1 MKPQGADARVAGTL
15 LRYNEEELA
24 NIPTG
29 VFMRTVATPF
39 NFDKARF
46 NMIEQQIR
54 PWEVLDAR
62 VLALL
67 ATLRREDFVPEAFRT
82 LALADMEIP
91 LSTPVVDGESM
102 LPPKVEARALQD
114 LDLQPTDR
122 VLEIGTGSG
131 YMAALMGQL
140 AAQVLTIEI
149 NPVLAQQA
157 QTHLKAAGLT
167 NVEVKVADAAANRF
181 AACVSAAPYD
191 AIVVS
196 GSVAEVPADLRE
208 LLKTG
213 GRLFAIV
220 GEQPMMR
227 ATIVTRSGESAY
239 HTHQPWD
246 IVVPRMRHFPQPSRF
261 QF

>member
-1 MKPQGADARVAGTL
+1 MSAAA
-15 LRYNEEELA
+15 
-24 NIPTG
+24 
-29 VFMRTVATPF
+29 PF

-67 ATLRREDFVPEAFRT
+67 GEIRREQFVPAAYQA

-91 LSTPVVDGESM
+91 LSTPSQEGECM
-102 LPPKVEARALQD
+102 LAPKVEARALQD
-114 LDLQPTDR
+114 LNLQPGDN

-131 YMAALMGQL
+131 YMAALMGRL
-140 AAQVLTIEI
+140 AKQVLTLEI
-149 NPVLAQQA
+149 HPTLAEQA
-157 QTHLKAAGLT
+157 RLNLAAAGVT
-167 NVEVKVADAAANRF
+167 NVDVKVADAAASRF
-181 AACVSAAPYD
+181 TACVSAAPYD

-196 GSVAEVPADLRE
+196 GSVAEVPADLLD
-208 LLKTG
+208 LLSTG

-220 GEQPMMR
+220 GQEPMMR
-227 ATIVTRSGESAY
+227 ATLIRRTGPTAF
-239 HTHQPWD
+239 HTQQPWD
-246 IVVPRMRHFPQPSRF
+246 TVAPRMRHFPEPSRF

>member
-1 MKPQGADARVAGTL
+1 MSTAAHA
-15 LRYNEEELA
+15 
-24 NIPTG
+24 
-29 VFMRTVATPF
+29 F

-67 ATLRREDFVPEAFRT
+67 SEVRREQFVPAAFQS

-91 LSTPVVDGESM
+91 LSSPAVEGECM

-114 LDLQPTDR
+114 LDLQPTDN

-131 YMAALMGQL
+131 YMAALLGKL
-140 AAQVLTIEI
+140 AARVLTIEI
-149 NPVLAQQA
+149 QPERAKQA
-157 QTHLKAAGLT
+157 QANLQSAGLS
-167 NVEVKVADAAANRF
+167 NVEVRVADAAANRF
-181 AACVSAAPYD
+181 AACSSAAPYD
-191 AIVVS
+191 AILIS
-196 GSVAEVPADLRE
+196 GSVAEVPADLLA

-213 GRLFAIV
+213 GRLFAVV
-220 GEQPMMR
+220 GQEPMMR
-227 ATIVTRSGESAY
+227 ATLVRRTGEAAF
-239 HTHQPWD
+239 HTEQPWD
-246 IVVPRMRHFPQPSRF
+246 IVVPRMKHFPEPSRF

>member
-1 MKPQGADARVAGTL
+1 MSTAVHA
-15 LRYNEEELA
+15 
-24 NIPTG
+24 
-29 VFMRTVATPF
+29 F

-67 ATLRREDFVPEAFRT
+67 SEVRREQFVPAAFQS

-91 LSTPVVDGESM
+91 LSSPAVEGECM

-114 LDLQPTDR
+114 LDLQPTDN

-131 YMAALMGQL
+131 YMAALLGKL
-140 AAQVLTIEI
+140 AARVLSIEI
-149 NPVLAQQA
+149 QPERAKQA
-157 QTHLKAAGLT
+157 QANLQSAGLN
-167 NVEVKVADAAANRF
+167 NVEVRVADAAANRF
-181 AACVSAAPYD
+181 AACSSAAPYD
-191 AIVVS
+191 AILIS
-196 GSVAEVPADLRE
+196 GSVAEVPADLLA

-213 GRLFAIV
+213 GRLFAVV
-220 GEQPMMR
+220 GQEPMMR
-227 ATIVTRSGESAY
+227 ATLVRRTGEAAF
-239 HTHQPWD
+239 HTEQPWD
-246 IVVPRMRHFPQPSRF
+246 IVVPRMKHFPEPSRF

>member
-1 MKPQGADARVAGTL
+1 MS
-15 LRYNEEELA
+15 
-24 NIPTG
+24 
-29 VFMRTVATPF
+29 TVATPF

-67 ATLRREDFVPEAFRT
+67 STLRREDFVPDAFRT

-91 LSTPVVDGESM
+91 LSSPTVDGECM

-114 LDLQPTDR
+114 LDLQPTDN

-131 YMAALMGQL
+131 YMAALMGRL
-140 AAQVLTIEI
+140 AARVLTIEI
-149 NPVLAQQA
+149 NPVLARQA
-157 QTHLKAAGLT
+157 QARLQTAGLT
-167 NVEVKVADAAANRF
+167 NVDVKVADAAASRF
-181 AACVSAAPYD
+181 AACASAAPYD
-191 AIVVS
+191 AIIIS
-196 GSVAEVPADLRE
+196 GSVAEVPADLLA

-213 GRLFAIV
+213 GRLFAVV
-220 GEQPMMR
+220 GDEPMMR
-227 ATIVTRSGESAY
+227 ATVVTRSGESAY

-261 QF
+261 EF